1 MKNLKYLIPCLV
13 LFLLTQSFGQSVRY
27 RDEVFSAY
35 TLTSNI
41 QYGTTTTQMLD
52 YYVGTGDT
60 ATNRP
65 VILFIHGGGFTSGD
79 KVSNFGTLECSGFAK
94 RGYFVVSINYRLSS
108 STSTDKAHF
117 EAMIKALQDAKAA
130 VRFLRKNFKQYG
142 IDTTKIFAAGSSAGS
157 ITALHLAYLQDSEV
171 PSYVDLASLGGNL
184 EGSMGNPGYT
194 SNIQGVISNW
204 GALADYKWMA
214 GNPIPVYCVHG
225 TSDVTVPCDSSFG
238 DGPFKYGSIIIN
250 NYAQTL
256 GYPTGID
263 LFTGAGHTLDNNSSL
278 QTQAYKASAAWL
290 YSILV
295 NPSAPLTIT
304 SPIGGE
310 VWQQGMSYPI
320 TWVTNGVSSVNLDY
334 STDSGTSW
342 SNIAKSVTAS
352 LGEYAWTVPSTLS
365 TTCLVKV
372 SNAADSAVKSVSS
385 SVFTISAQLPPAL
398 TLLFPVGGDSL
409 AGGVS
414 QNITWTSTNVTGAKI
429 ELSTDAGSS
438 WSTVAA
444 AAAAASGSF
453 KWSVPNISSNQCLIK
468 VSDTSN
474 ASLFS
479 QSLNTFTI
487 TKTAYVKALLLEEN
501 FVPPTDTSKVFIGT
515 NGWAAVTGS
524 TTGTQ
529 LAYVDSNLTFG
540 VYPSKTGKA
549 IQYTAGGTSKAFKN
563 ITLPVA
569 DAVYLSFLIK
579 VPTAAQTQAN
589 HVIGFG
595 AGDMTTLATYSLK
608 TYCKWNATTLGYTFG
623 TTSGS
628 TATYNT
634 TAPTSVPA
642 GTTALVI
649 LKYDIVGNTA
659 DLFVFIDPASYPT
672 NSLPAT
678 PEVHLSSVTA
688 FMPSCI
694 YMRSQGGSS
703 GTTASCIIDGI
714 RCATYW
720 GDLATKVEP
729 SRGEVKAK
737 GFELNQN
744 YPNPFNPSTV
754 VNYNIPNNGHVT
766 LSVMNILGEE
776 MMRLVDED
784 QNAGLHQVHINA
796 AQLPSGVYLYRLT
809 AGNYSVTKKMMLL
822 K

>member
-1 MKNLKYLIPCLV
+1 MKNQKYLIPFIVIL
-13 LFLLTQSFGQSVRY
+13 LFAQTFGQSVRY
-27 RDEVFSAY
+27 RDEIYSSY

-60 ATNRP
+60 VTNRP
-65 VILFIHGGGFTSGD
+65 VILFIHGGGFKSGD
-79 KVSNFGTLECSGFAK
+79 KVSNFGTLECGGYAK
-94 RGYFVVSINYRLSS
+94 RGYFVVSINYRLVS
-108 STSTDKAHF
+108 STTADKDHF

-130 VRFLRKNFKQYG
+130 VRFLRKNYQQYG
-142 IDTTKIFAAGSSAGS
+142 IDTTKIFATGSSAGS
-157 ITALHLAYLQDSEV
+157 ITALHMAYLQDAEV
-171 PSYVDLASLGGNL
+171 PSYVDLASLGGTL

-214 GNPIPVYCVHG
+214 GNPIPVFCVHG
-225 TSDVTVPCDSSFG
+225 TSDVTVPSDSSFG

-250 NYAQTL
+250 NYAQSL

-278 QTQAYKASAAWL
+278 QTQAYKASAEWL
-290 YSILV
+290 YAILT

-310 VWQQGMSYPI
+310 VWQQGMNYQI
-320 TWVTNGVSSVNLDY
+320 TWVTNGVPTVNLDY
-334 STDSGTSW
+334 STDNGTSW
-342 SNIAKSVTAS
+342 TNIAQAVTAS
-352 LGEYAWTVPSTLS
+352 LGAYTWTVPNTLS
-365 TTCLVKV
+365 TTCLVKI
-372 SNAADSAVKSVSS
+372 SNAADTSVKSISN
-385 SVFTISAQLPPAL
+385 SVFAISAQLPPAL
-398 TLLFPVGGDSL
+398 TLLYPVGGDSL
-409 AGGVS
+409 AGGGT
-414 QNITWTSTNVTGAKI
+414 QNITWTSTNVTAVKI
-429 ELSTDAGSS
+429 ELSTDNGSA

-444 AAAAASGSF
+444 AAAAASGSY
-453 KWSVPNISSNQCLIK
+453 KWSVPNISSDLCLIK
-468 VSDTSN
+468 ISDTSN
-474 ASLFS
+474 AALYG

-487 TKTAYVKALLLEEN
+487 TKSAYVKSLLLEEN
-501 FVPPTDTSKVFIGT
+501 FVPPADTSKVFIGT
-515 NGWAAVTGS
+515 NGWSAVTGS

-540 VYPSKTGKA
+540 IYPSKTGKA
-549 IQYTAGGTSKAFKN
+549 IQYTSGGTSKAFKN
-563 ITLPVA
+563 ITMPVT

-579 VPTAAQTQAN
+579 VPTASQTQTN

-595 AGDMTTLATYSLK
+595 SGDMSTLATYSLK
-608 TYCKWNATTLGYTFG
+608 TYCKWNAATTGYIFG

-628 TATYNT
+628 TSTYNT
-634 TAPTSVPA
+634 TAPTSLPA
-642 GTTALVI
+642 GSTGLVI

-659 DLFVFIDPASYPT
+659 DLFVFTDPASYPT
-672 NSLPAT
+672 TSLPAT
-678 PEVHLSSVTA
+678 PEVHLSTVTA
-688 FMPSCI
+688 FTPSCV

-703 GTTASCIIDGI
+703 GTTINCIIDGI

-720 GDLATKVEP
+720 GDLATKIEP
-729 SRGEVKAK
+729 SQSEFKAT

-744 YPNPFNPSTV
+744 YPNPFNPSTI
-754 VNYNIPNNGHVT
+754 VNYNLPNSGHVT

-784 QNAGLHQVHINA
+784 QVAGQHQVHINA

-809 AGNYSVTKKMMLL
+809 AGNYSTTKKMMLV